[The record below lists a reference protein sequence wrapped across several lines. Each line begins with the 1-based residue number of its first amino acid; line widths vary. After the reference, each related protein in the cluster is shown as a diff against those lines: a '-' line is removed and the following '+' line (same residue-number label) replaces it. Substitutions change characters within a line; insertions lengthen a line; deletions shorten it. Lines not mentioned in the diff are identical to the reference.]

1 MFYTNKNFLIFDFD
15 GVLVESNKIKNDEFY
30 SIWFNTVDNSAIK
43 KAIDECS
50 TRIDIITSI
59 YNNYF
64 PNKLKNGYHLSFF
77 INLYSKNVE
86 EKIILLGVKSEML
99 DFLKNTNKKFISPC
113 ATNSPAGR
121 RIISLGKGRK
131 EPYIFTR
138 RGLMSFLEYMENTEI
153 VDRKAKKRI
162 TVANDPKRI
171 FNDAIKFY
179 FLDKIADADDL
190 ANVKAELA
198 IAAVG
203 TAVDKLKPIKK

>member
-99 DFLKNTNKKFISPC
+99 DFLKNTNKKLVINS
-113 ATNSPAGR
+113 ATPNNYL
-121 RIISLGKGRK
+121 RIL
-131 EPYIFTR
+131 
-138 RGLMSFLEYMENTEI
+138 
-153 VDRKAKKRI
+153 VDRLGIIEYFDALYGADNSKED
-162 TVANDPKRI
+162 N
-171 FNDAIKFY
+171 FFAIKSKEKLFSIF
-179 FLDKIADADDL
+179 FLD
-190 ANVKAELA
+190 
-198 IAAVG
+198 
-203 TAVDKLKPIKK
+203 LKPISFLK